1 MSEMLLMIAGR
12 NGLECICGRQGHRA
26 ALRKVRER
34 YRKPKGRGAGVPQP
48 FLFG

>member
-1 MSEMLLMIAGR
+1 MRKML
-12 NGLECICGRQGHRA
+12 GLTNQSRIRVCHGYRA